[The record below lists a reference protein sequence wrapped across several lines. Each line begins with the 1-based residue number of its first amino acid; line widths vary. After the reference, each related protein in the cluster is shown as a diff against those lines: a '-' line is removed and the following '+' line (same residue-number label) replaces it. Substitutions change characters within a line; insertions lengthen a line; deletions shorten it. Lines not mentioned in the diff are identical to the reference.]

1 MSEDQ
6 NKPIFTSLAGAVKL
20 IANTPRVRFLLRG
33 EPGVGKS
40 AIVKELKRL
49 LGYPE
54 AYVDCANLSLGD
66 LAIPVPNHENG
77 TINWYHNARF
87 KLQLGEPVIVM
98 LDEFLKAGEEEMNM
112 LHPMLEVDNPR
123 LGDVSVPEGSIIF
136 ATSNL
141 DSDGVGDQLAEHTR
155 QRVVEL
161 VIRKPNAEEWLKW
174 AAQNNINPTMRAW
187 VERYPY
193 ALDSYV
199 DGNVNEFNLDPT
211 KPNRNVVS
219 PRVFEIAGR
228 LLDQRAAINDDDAL
242 LAALCGAGGK
252 PFGESLMAFVHY
264 QDQMPKFQQ
273 IVDDPFNTDIPH
285 EVGAR
290 AVLIYGLVHRATP
303 ENFASLMDYIERIED
318 PEWQTVFCLNVANT
332 NGKKMIAFTDGRFA
346 KWLEENEDI
355 L

>member
-20 IANTPRVRFLLRG
+20 IANTPKVRFLLRG

-40 AIVKELKRL
+40 AIRKAIRKM

-54 AYVDCANLSLGD
+54 ALIDCANLSLGD
-66 LAIPVPNHENG
+66 LAIPVPNHDDG

-87 KLQLGEPVIVM
+87 KLQLGVPVIM
-98 LDEFLKAGEEEMNM
+98 TLDELLKAGEEEMNM

-123 LGDVSVPEGSIIF
+123 LGDIAVPEGSIIF

-141 DSDGVGDQLAEHTR
+141 DSDGVGDQLPEHTR
-155 QRVVEL
+155 QRIVEL
-161 VIRKPNAEEWLKW
+161 IIRKPNAEEFLKW

-187 VERYPY
+187 VDRYPY

-219 PRVFEIAGR
+219 PRVFEIASR
-228 LLDQRAAINDDDAL
+228 LLDQREAINDDAAL

-252 PFGESLMAFVHY
+252 PFGESLMAFVEY
-264 QDQMPKFQQ
+264 QDQMPKFQD
-273 IVDDPFNTDIPH
+273 IVDDPLHTAIPE

-290 AVLIYGLVHRATP
+290 AVLIYGLVHRATS
-303 ENFASLMDYIERIED
+303 ENFEALMDYIERIDD

-332 NGKKMIAFTDGRFA
+332 EGKKMIAFTDGRFA
-346 KWLEENEDI
+346 KWLQENEDI

>member
-6 NKPIFTSLAGAVKL
+6 NKPLYTSLAGAVKL
-20 IANTPRVRFLLRG
+20 IANVPNVRYLLRG

-40 AIVKELKRL
+40 AIRKALKRL

-54 AYVDCANLSLGD
+54 AIIDCANLSLGD
-66 LAIPVPNHENG
+66 LAIPVPNHDDG

-87 KLQLGEPVIVM
+87 KLQLGEPVIIT
-98 LDEFLKAGEEEMNM
+98 LDELLKAGEEEMNM

-123 LGDVSVPEGSIIF
+123 LGDIAVPEGSIIF

-155 QRVVEL
+155 QRIVEL
-161 VIRKPNAEEWLKW
+161 IIRKPNAEEWLRW

-187 VERYPY
+187 VDRYPY

-219 PRVFEIAGR
+219 PRVFEISSR
-228 LLDQRAAINDDDAL
+228 LMDQREAIDDDEAL
-242 LAALCGAGGK
+242 LSALCGAGGR
-252 PFGESLMAFVHY
+252 PFGESVMSFLHY
-264 QDQMPKFQQ
+264 QDKMPKFQT
-273 IVDDPFNTDIPH
+273 IVNDPHNAPLPT
-285 EVGAR
+285 EVGAL
-290 AVLIYGLVHRATP
+290 AVLVYGLVSRTTKD
-303 ENFASLMDYIERIED
+303 NFSTLMDYVDRIPD
-318 PEWQTVFCLNVANT
+318 PEWSCVYCLNIAHSEEKQN
-332 NGKKMIAFTDGRFA
+332 IAFTDDRYC